1 MANTEKMKIRTIKGV
16 VLELKKIDPD
26 CAVTEYFIRKL
37 CQEDKIPHQ
46 MAGSKY
52 LINMED
58 VYKMFF
64 GDN

>member
-1 MANTEKMKIRTIKGV
+1 MILWAAM
-16 VLELKKIDPD
+16 IDPD
-26 CAVTEYFIRKL
+26 CAVSEYFIRKL
-37 CQEDKIPHQ
+37 CQENKIPHQ

-64 GDN
+64 DNN